1 MYILAW
7 TECNEDHE
15 HQECMNQGDNNTDHW
30 VAHEDLQTALTEHH
44 RIAEKDRTMIAAVT
58 LVLHSTD
65 YTYDIM
71 DDLRHLE
78 LDIRERRSDE
88 WDAAEAE
95 AELNGIEP
103 DEDGNRVPDADELDW
118 YAALGAVQEL
128 EERIDAALT
137 WEATYEKVT

>member
-7 TECNEDHE
+7 MECDEKHE
-15 HQECMNQGDNNTDHW
+15 HHQCMSRSDNNTDYW

-44 RIAEKDRTMIAAVT
+44 KIAEKDRTMIAAVT

-71 DDLRHLE
+71 DDIRHLE

-88 WDAAEAE
+88 WDREEELAEE
-95 AELNGIEP
+95 QGIEP
-103 DEDGNRVPDADELDW
+103 DENGNRVPNADDLDW
-118 YAALGAVQEL
+118 DNALGALEEL
-128 EERIDAALT
+128 EERINTAL
-137 WEATYEKVT
+137 KGDKIPR